1 MGSKQALCTQFP
13 HLHFEFISDGL
24 PDDPPRS
31 LIYDFFWDIK
41 KKTKP
46 HFKEP
51 LLFLNAQSSP
61 PVTCII
67 YDQYAYYP
75 LEVAEELKIPVFT
88 FCAHSAC
95 STLTYFIVPKLIE
108 EGQLPFA
115 DVQDPAFQ
123 FLHKETTGM
132 HRYSSGLIINTFDLE
147 IGKHGSKLMAS
158 HASFRKADRNCIAW
172 LDSHPLRSV
181 LYVSFGS
188 LIQMTI
194 SQTLE
199 FWHGLVNSGH
209 PFLWVVRQDAVIS
222 KMEQQQPPH
231 VVLHS
236 IPAHGH
242 IRPLLFLAQLLSQA
256 GFYITFV
263 FTHHFRKSFENLTA
277 LSTQFPNLH
286 FEFISDGLPD
296 DHPRSLTFDFF
307 FDIKTKTKPHLKELI
322 LLLNAKLPPVT
333 CIISDQYILY
343 PVEVAEE
350 LGIPSFTFSSHSA
363 SCTLTYFIVPKL
375 IEDGHLPFADDDM
388 NHEINSVPGLEG
400 ILRRRNLPAFC
411 VLKDVHHPAFQFLLN
426 EFTGMTRYS
435 SGLIINTFDE
445 LEDQC
450 LPQLATHFGKVYS
463 VGPLHAT
470 LNSKIGKYG
479 SQLMGSHISSWKA
492 DQNCL
497 AWLDSQPLKSVLY
510 VSFGSLINVS
520 VSQLLEFWHG
530 LVNSGHP
537 FLWVIR
543 PDVILSG

>member
-1 MGSKQALCTQFP
+1 
-13 HLHFEFISDGL
+13 
-24 PDDPPRS
+24 
-31 LIYDFFWDIK
+31 
-41 KKTKP
+41 
-46 HFKEP
+46 
-51 LLFLNAQSSP
+51 
-61 PVTCII
+61 
-67 YDQYAYYP
+67 
-75 LEVAEELKIPVFT
+75 
-88 FCAHSAC
+88 
-95 STLTYFIVPKLIE
+95 
-108 EGQLPFA
+108 
-115 DVQDPAFQ
+115 
-123 FLHKETTGM
+123 
-132 HRYSSGLIINTFDLE
+132 
-147 IGKHGSKLMAS
+147 
-158 HASFRKADRNCIAW
+158 
-172 LDSHPLRSV
+172 
-181 LYVSFGS
+181 
-188 LIQMTI
+188 
-194 SQTLE
+194 
-199 FWHGLVNSGH
+199 
-209 PFLWVVRQDAVIS
+209 
-222 KMEQQQPPH
+222 MEQQQPPH

-256 GFYITFV
+256 GFCITFV

-388 NHEINSVPGLEG
+388 NHEIIGVPGVEG

-411 VLKDVHHPAFQFLLN
+411 VLPDVHHPAFQFLLN

-463 VGPLHAT
+463 VGPLHAI
-470 LNSKIGKYG
+470 LNSKIEKYG

-543 PDVILSG
+543 PDVILSEAEHGIPEELKIGAKEKGYIVDWAPQEEVLSHQAVGGFFTHCGWNSISESIMARIPMMCWPLMYDQLINSDLITKVLRIGVELEACDRSTIETTIKTLMETRREEFQNSVNRMAKSAEDGIGQGGSSNLNIEILVQHIKKMKQN